1 MTLSLTLRAA
11 LVALPLLIISAPLA
25 PAGAETQGVIAVV
38 NDQPITERDLTE
50 RIALLTILG
59 DAGREPLTR
68 KAALRSL
75 IDEQVKI
82 TEATKFKMM
91 PTDAEMKEQITRM
104 SKGMDTTPDGM
115 VAKLKKQGVSETA
128 FRKYVSALIGFN
140 RIISSKFRSKIT
152 VDDAEIDAKFA
163 EIKGKMNSEVAR
175 IMKDPRMKPITVY
188 SLMEVILPVEGNDAM
203 LLQARAVEANQ
214 VKQRLKGCGNVR
226 AAAEGVFNVKQGKK
240 FEADAAKMPKAMR
253 SALEN
258 AGTGGAIGPMRGKS
272 GIQLLVLCGTRKLT
286 PPKPDFKMPT
296 REQVERSVQN
306 DKYDDLEEQYLK
318 TIRGNVYIEY
328 RNPNYAQQ

>member
-25 PAGAETQGVIAVV
+25 PAVAETQGVIAVV

-91 PTDAEMKEQITRM
+91 PTDAEMKEQIARM

-272 GIQLLVLCGTRKLT
+272 GIQLLVLLRHPQAHAAQAGFQDADTRAGGAFR
-286 PPKPDFKMPT
+286 PE
-296 REQVERSVQN
+296 RQVR
-306 DKYDDLEEQYLK
+306 
-318 TIRGNVYIEY
+318 
-328 RNPNYAQQ
+328 